1 VTAAI
6 RIFCTTNPSFVTSVV
21 NGILAWATV
30 LGGCT
35 ACGSGLP
42 AGMLLLTVVRPD
54 VRADLINIGMGVG
67 FLVGM
72 AGGSLMCFVFIAR
85 LAT

>member
-1 VTAAI
+1 
-6 RIFCTTNPSFVTSVV
+6 
-21 NGILAWATV
+21 
-30 LGGCT
+30 
-35 ACGSGLP
+35 
-42 AGMLLLTVVRPD
+42 MLLLTVVRPD